1 MATDLT
7 VCVHLY
13 RNAIANSV
21 LKKESGS
28 IVEEMSYVA
37 AIGAVGAGVDGDALI
52 AALEY
57 RPAFIAADAGTT
69 DAGAFALG
77 TGATAFSREAVRRDV
92 RAMLEAGLQAGIPVI
107 IGSAGTAGAD
117 AQVDWVL
124 DIVEGIAA
132 ELGRSLRGV
141 AIYSEQAGA
150 ALEKDRRSGRI
161 VPLANAG
168 QLDADRLARCE
179 RVVAMMGV
187 EPLQTALAGTPD
199 FVVAGRCS
207 DAALF
212 AALPLLRG
220 FPAGLAWHAGKVVE
234 CGTMACESLG
244 KGVMLVTMRHDS
256 FTVRPIGAGLRCTP
270 QSVAAHS
277 LYETADPFLF
287 AEPSGTLDISASRYE
302 SEDDVAVRVSGS
314 AFVAAEMASFKLE
327 GAELAGYSTMIV
339 GGVRDPLIIGQLDAW
354 LGNIRDYIN
363 ASIATVMGVEI
374 DGERY
379 RVDFQVYGRNAVMG
393 TLEPRPAPA
402 HEVGIVC
409 STLAPT
415 QDEATQ
421 MARLCRQPLLHAPI
435 PEWKG
440 SITGFACLHNPA
452 WVELGPLY
460 RFSLNHILVGAQRDD
475 VHRIKTI
482 EIDGSPEQRDHLR
495 EVAL

>member
-1 MATDLT
+1 
-7 VCVHLY
+7 
-13 RNAIANSV
+13 
-21 LKKESGS
+21 
-28 IVEEMSYVA
+28 VEELSYVA
-37 AIGAVGAGVDGDALI
+37 AIGALGAGVDGQALM
-52 AALEY
+52 AAVEY
-57 RPAFIAADAGTT
+57 GPAFIAADAGTT
-69 DAGAFALG
+69 DAGAFSLG
-77 TGATAFSREAVRRDV
+77 TGSTAFSREAVRRDLL
-92 RAMLEAGLQAGIPVI
+92 AMLEAGLQAGIPVI
-107 IGSAGTAGAD
+107 VGSSGTAGAD

-124 DIVEGIAA
+124 DIVGGIAA
-132 ELGRSLRGV
+132 ELGRSLSAV

-150 ALEKDRRSGRI
+150 TLEGDRRNGRI
-161 VPLANAG
+161 RPLANAG
-168 QLDADRLARCE
+168 QLDADRLASCE

-187 EPLQTALAGTPD
+187 EPLQAALERRPD
-199 FVVAGRCS
+199 IVVAGRCS

-212 AALPLLRG
+212 AALPLMRA

-256 FTVRPIGAGLRCTP
+256 FTVRPIGPGLRCTP

-314 AFVAAEMASFKLE
+314 TFVPADTASVKLE
-327 GAELAGYSTMIV
+327 GAELAGCSTMIV
-339 GGVRDPLIIGQLDAW
+339 GGVRDPLIIGQLDTW
-354 LGNIRDYIN
+354 LENITAYVQ
-363 ASIATVMGVEI
+363 ASVGSVMGVEI

-379 RVDFQVYGRNAVMG
+379 RLGFQVYGRNAVMG
-393 TLEPRPAPA
+393 TLEPRQTAA

-415 QDEATQ
+415 QGEATEI
-421 MARLCRQPLLHAPI
+421 ARLCRQPLLHAPI

-440 SITGFACLHNPA
+440 AITGFACLHNPA
-452 WVELGPLY
+452 WVELGPVY
-460 RFSLNHILVGAQRDD
+460 RFVLNHVLVGAERDD
-475 VHRIKTI
+475 VHRLKPV
-482 EIDGSPEQRDHLR
+482 EIAVSPEHLR